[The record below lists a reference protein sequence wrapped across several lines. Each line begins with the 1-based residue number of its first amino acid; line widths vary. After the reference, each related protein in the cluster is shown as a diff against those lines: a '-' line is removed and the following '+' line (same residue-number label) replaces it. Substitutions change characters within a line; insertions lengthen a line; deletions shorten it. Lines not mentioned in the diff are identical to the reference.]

1 MFQAQSQLDLAT
13 VEKRLAEVE
22 AELQSVES
30 GAPAAAL
37 RNALGTGTDED
48 TALVAS
54 LPVLRAELDSLRLA
68 REAAQQAEA
77 DRVQAAR
84 HKETASA
91 CRAATQ
97 HLARCEKELLA
108 AAAASEAATRSYNRA
123 CEAARSA
130 MSLLPRPIRVQA
142 YAEIVLS
149 PKRLRR
155 HLLIELTR
163 HGHDIGESII
173 ADFGRGSF
181 VRDVEVNGRIPPAA
195 NLIARDFAGL
205 RDDLRKI
212 LHKVSPSDA
221 LSPSSVVEAA
231 SDSSPLS
238 EAAPIHDQPE
248 AA

>member
-1 MFQAQSQLDLAT
+1 MTFQAQSQLDLAT

-22 AELQSVES
+22 AELHSVES

-37 RNALGTGTDED
+37 RNALGHGSDED

-68 REAAQQAEA
+68 REAAQQLEA
-77 DRVQAAR
+77 DRVAAAKNR
-84 HKETASA
+84 ETASA

-130 MSLLPRPIRVQA
+130 MALLPRPIRVQA

-155 HLLIELTR
+155 HLLLELTR
-163 HGHDIGESII
+163 HGRDVGESII

-181 VRDVEVNGRIPPAA
+181 VRDVEVNGVIPPTA

-205 RDDLRKI
+205 RDDLRNI
-212 LHKVSPSDA
+212 LHKVSPAGDPFPPADEAAALDTSRSDA
-221 LSPSSVVEAA
+221 
-231 SDSSPLS
+231 
-238 EAAPIHDQPE
+238 AAPIPEE
-248 AA
+248 AAA